1 MELSE
6 VTALILT
13 FNEAE
18 NIGRTLA
25 ALAWAREVVLIDS
38 FSTDRTIEIAR
49 SSHPNVRVAQREFD
63 THATQWN
70 FGLDQVTTPWVLA
83 LDADYRVDNEME
95 AEIARIQSP
104 GETHGYE
111 ARFVYCVNGKP
122 LRASLYPPHIVLFR
136 KQRGRYV
143 DEGHTQVLRLSGN
156 VGRLT
161 SPIFHDDRKP
171 LRRWIESQK
180 KYSVIEAR
188 YLLSRRPDQLS
199 RVDRLRKL
207 IIFAPGFVFLYLLFA
222 KGLIFDGM
230 KGWSYVCQR
239 TFAEGL
245 LSLRL
250 ITERGS
256 RRSDREK
263 EGHGSR

>member
-1 MELSE
+1 MDLSE

-18 NIGRTLA
+18 NIGRTLV
-25 ALAWAREVVLIDS
+25 ALAWAREVVIIDS
-38 FSTDRTIEIAR
+38 FSTDATIDIAWR
-49 SSHPNVRVAQREFD
+49 SHAKVRVVQRVFD
-63 THATQWN
+63 THAAQWN
-70 FGLDQVTTPWVLA
+70 FGLDQITTPWVLA
-83 LDADYRVDNEME
+83 LDADYRVDAEME
-95 AEIARIQSP
+95 VEIARLEPP
-104 GETHGYE
+104 GETNGYE
-111 ARFVYCVNGKP
+111 AEFVYCVDGKP
-122 LRASLYPPHIVLFR
+122 LRASLYPPHTVLFR
-136 KQRGRYV
+136 KDQARYV
-143 DEGHTQVLRLSGN
+143 DEGHTQVLRLSGK
-156 VGRLT
+156 VERLT
-161 SPIFHDDRKP
+161 SRIYHDDRKS

-188 YLLSRRPDQLS
+188 YLLSRQSDQLS

-207 IIFAPGFVFLYLLFA
+207 IIFAPGIMFPYLLFG
-222 KGLIFDGM
+222 KGLIFDGLR
-230 KGWSYVCQR
+230 GWSYVCQR

-256 RRSDREK
+256 RRSDRGT